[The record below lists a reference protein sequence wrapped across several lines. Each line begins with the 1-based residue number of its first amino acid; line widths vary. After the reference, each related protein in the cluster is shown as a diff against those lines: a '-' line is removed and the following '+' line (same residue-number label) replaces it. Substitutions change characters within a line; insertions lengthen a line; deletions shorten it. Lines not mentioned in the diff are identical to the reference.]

1 MLIYV
6 LFHSPGVYGEQPI
19 VKVLSGS
26 TDVYDVG
33 ERQIQSCCDV
43 PSTTPSLTKACMTM
57 CKWSS
62 HCTLSMVHQEETS

>member
-19 VKVLSGS
+19 EKVLSGS

-33 ERQIQSCCDV
+33 KDRLNLGVLCHPPHPRCPGHV
-43 PSTTPSLTKACMTM
+43 
-57 CKWSS
+57 
-62 HCTLSMVHQEETS
+62 